1 MWVRCNPNPK
11 RKHVPDC
18 VIRALAVILDKTWY
32 EIYDDLYLVGREEAS
47 VSCHDDV
54 WGLYLRMNGFEPFLL
69 PESCPRCTTIR
80 KFAKYYPKGKY
91 VIGTGSHAVAVV
103 DGDYYDSWDSGDE
116 VPSFFWRQNN
126 ELKGGKFLWPR
137 TITVR

>member
-1 MWVRCNPNPK
+1 M
-11 RKHVPDC
+11 
-18 VIRALAVILDKTWY
+18 IRALAVILDKTWY

>member
-1 MWVRCNPNPK
+1 M
-11 RKHVPDC
+11 PDC
-18 VIRALAVILDKTWY
+18 VIRALAIVLDKTWY

-54 WGLYLRMNGFEPFLL
+54 WGLYLRMNRFEPFLI
-69 PESCPRCTTIR
+69 PETCPRCTTIR
-80 KFAKYYPKGKY
+80 NFTKYYPKGKY

-126 ELKGGKFLWPR
+126 EFKGGKFTWPR
-137 TITVR
+137 AITVR

>member
-1 MWVRCNPNPK
+1 M
-11 RKHVPDC
+11 PDC
-18 VIRALAVILDKTWY
+18 VIRALAIILDKTWY
-32 EIYDDLYLVGREEAS
+32 EVYDDLYLVGREEAS

-54 WGLYLRMNGFEPFLL
+54 WGLYLRMNGFEPFLI
-69 PESCPRCTTIR
+69 PETCPRCTTIR
-80 KFAKYYPKGKY
+80 NFTKYYPKGKY

-126 ELKGGKFLWPR
+126 EFKGGKFTWPR
-137 TITVR
+137 AITVR

>member
-1 MWVRCNPNPK
+1 M
-11 RKHVPDC
+11 PDC
-18 VIRALAVILDKTWY
+18 VIRALAIILDKTWY

-69 PESCPRCTTIR
+69 PETCPRCTTIR
-80 KFAKYYPKGKY
+80 NFTKYYPKGKY

-103 DGDYYDSWDSGDE
+103 DGDYYDSWDSGEE

-126 ELKGGKFLWPR
+126 EFKGGKFTWPR

>member
-1 MWVRCNPNPK
+1 M
-11 RKHVPDC
+11 PDC
-18 VIRALAVILDKTWY
+18 VIRALAIILDKTWY
-32 EIYDDLYLVGREEAS
+32 EVYDDLYLVGREEAS

-54 WGLYLRMNGFEPFLL
+54 WGLYLRMNGFGPFLI
-69 PESCPRCTTIR
+69 PETCPRCTTIR
-80 KFAKYYPKGKY
+80 NFTKYYPKGKY

-126 ELKGGKFLWPR
+126 EFKGGKFTWPR